1 MNHQDTIIALA
12 TAPGSGAIA
21 VIRLSGPQAIEL
33 ASEALYLVSGKVFKD
48 QPSHTVHLA
57 DLKQGERLIDQVL
70 ATIFVG
76 PKSYT
81 GDDVVELSCHGSP
94 FIQQQIIKYFVDAGA
109 RMAQPGEFTLRAFL
123 SGKMDLSQAE
133 AVADLIASDSAAA
146 HELAL
151 NQMRGGFSHAIEGL
165 RQELLHFASMIEL
178 ELDFAEEDVAF
189 ADRGEFIKLVQKITQ
204 EVKLLIDSFNLGQVL
219 KDGVPV
225 AIVGAPN
232 VGKSTLLN
240 ALVNEERALVSAIA
254 GTTRDT
260 VEDELRLGG
269 VLFRLIDTAGI
280 RETADVVEGMGIERT
295 YKTMDTAKVVIR
307 LWSSDTDLQTISEDW
322 AALKQSHSNK
332 KCIGI
337 VNKTDLLQAEQAEQ
351 LAQLIQNQPDLL
363 QMSAKNKAGVEQLKT
378 ALLDLVDTGALSG
391 QSAVV
396 SNSRHYHALVRAL
409 EALDKVQEWIDA
421 ELSGYLLAIDLGAA
435 LSALGEITGAI
446 TNDDM
451 LGHIFANFCIGK

>member
-21 VIRLSGPQAIEL
+21 VIRLSGLEAISL
-33 ASEALYLVSGKVFKD
+33 ASDALDLVSGKVFKD

-57 DLKQGERLIDQVL
+57 DLKQGERMIDQVL
-70 ATIFVG
+70 ATIFIG

-94 FIQQQIIKYFVDAGA
+94 FIQQQIIMYFVDAGA

-123 SGKMDLSQAE
+123 NGKMDLSQAE

-204 EVKLLIDSFNLGQVL
+204 ELKLLIDSFNLGQVI

-240 ALVNEERALVSAIA
+240 ALVNEERALVSDIA

-280 RETADVVEGMGIERT
+280 RDTADVVEGMGIERT

-307 LWSSDTDLQTISEDW
+307 LWSSDTELETISKDW
-322 AALKQSHSNK
+322 ALLQQSHSGK

-337 VNKTDLLQAEQAEQ
+337 VNKTDLLQAKQ
-351 LAQLIQNQPDLL
+351 LTQLKESHPELL
-363 QMSAKNKAGVEQLKT
+363 QMSAKNKEGVEQLKT

-409 EALDKVQEWIDA
+409 EALDKVQEGIDA
-421 ELSGYLLAIDLGAA
+421 QLSGDLLAIDLRAA
-435 LSALGEITGAI
+435 LFALGEITGAI

>member
-1 MNHQDTIIALA
+1 
-12 TAPGSGAIA
+12 
-21 VIRLSGPQAIEL
+21 
-33 ASEALYLVSGKVFKD
+33 
-48 QPSHTVHLA
+48 
-57 DLKQGERLIDQVL
+57 
-70 ATIFVG
+70 
-76 PKSYT
+76 
-81 GDDVVELSCHGSP
+81 
-94 FIQQQIIKYFVDAGA
+94 
-109 RMAQPGEFTLRAFL
+109 
-123 SGKMDLSQAE
+123 
-133 AVADLIASDSAAA
+133 
-146 HELAL
+146 
-151 NQMRGGFSHAIEGL
+151 MRGGFSHAIEGL

-204 EVKLLIDSFNLGQVL
+204 ELKLLIDSFNLGQVI

-240 ALVNEERALVSAIA
+240 ALVNEERALVSDIA

-280 RETADVVEGMGIERT
+280 RDTADVVEGMGIERT

-307 LWSSDTDLQTISEDW
+307 LWSSDTELETISKDW
-322 AALKQSHSNK
+322 DALQQSHSDK

-337 VNKTDLLQAEQAEQ
+337 VNKTDLLQVDQ
-351 LAQLIQNQPDLL
+351 LTQLTETHPELL
-363 QMSAKNKAGVEQLKT
+363 QMSAKNKEGVEQLKT

-409 EALDKVQEWIDA
+409 EALDKVQEGIDI
-421 ELSGYLLAIDLGAA
+421 ELSGDLLAIDLRAA
-435 LSALGEITGAI
+435 LFALGEITGAI

>member
-21 VIRLSGPQAIEL
+21 VIRLSGPEAISL
-33 ASEALYLVSGKVFKD
+33 ASDALHLLSGKVFKN

-57 DLKQGERLIDQVL
+57 DLKQGERMIDQVL
-70 ATIFVG
+70 ATIFIG

-123 SGKMDLSQAE
+123 NGKMDLSQAE

-151 NQMRGGFSHAIEGL
+151 NQMRGGFSHAIECL

-189 ADRGEFIKLVQKITQ
+189 ADRGEFIQLVQKITQ
-204 EVKLLIDSFNLGQVL
+204 ELKLLIDSFNLGQVI

-240 ALVNEERALVSAIA
+240 ALVNEERALVSDIA

-280 RETADVVEGMGIERT
+280 RDTSDVVEGMGIERT

-307 LWSSDTDLQTISEDW
+307 LWSSDTELETISKDW
-322 AALKQSHSNK
+322 DALQQSHSDK

-337 VNKTDLLQAEQAEQ
+337 VNKTDLLQAKQ
-351 LAQLIQNQPDLL
+351 LAQLTETHPELL
-363 QMSAKNKAGVEQLKT
+363 QMSAKNKEGVEQLKT

-409 EALDKVQEWIDA
+409 EALDKVQEGIDA
-421 ELSGYLLAIDLGAA
+421 ELSGDLLAIDLRAA
-435 LSALGEITGAI
+435 LFALGEITGAI

>member
-21 VIRLSGPQAIEL
+21 VIRLSGPEAISL
-33 ASEALYLVSGKVFKD
+33 ASDALSLVSGKVFKD

-57 DLKQGERLIDQVL
+57 DLKQGERMIDQVL

-81 GDDVVELSCHGSP
+81 SDDVVELSCHGSP

-133 AVADLIASDSAAA
+133 AVADLIASDSGAA

-204 EVKLLIDSFNLGQVL
+204 ELKLLIDSFNLGQVI

-240 ALVNEERALVSAIA
+240 ALVNEERALVSDIA

-280 RETADVVEGMGIERT
+280 RDTADVVEGMGIERT

-307 LWSSDTDLQTISEDW
+307 LWSSDSKLETISKDW
-322 AALKQSHSNK
+322 AALQQSHSDK

-337 VNKTDLLQAEQAEQ
+337 VNKTDLLQSEQFTQIKETH
-351 LAQLIQNQPDLL
+351 PELL
-363 QMSAKNKAGVEQLKT
+363 QMSAKNKEGVEQLKT

-409 EALDKVQEWIDA
+409 EALDKVQEGIDA
-421 ELSGYLLAIDLGAA
+421 ELSGDLLAIDLRAA
-435 LSALGEITGAI
+435 LFALGEITGAI

>member
-21 VIRLSGPQAIEL
+21 VIRLSGPQAIDL

-57 DLKQGERLIDQVL
+57 DLKQGARMIDQVL
-70 ATIFVG
+70 ATIFIG

-204 EVKLLIDSFNLGQVL
+204 ELKLLIDSFNLGQVI

-240 ALVNEERALVSAIA
+240 ALVNEERALVSDIA

-280 RETADVVEGMGIERT
+280 RDTADVVEGMGIERT
-295 YKTMDTAKVVIR
+295 YKTMDSAKVVIR
-307 LWSSDTDLQTISEDW
+307 LWSSDTDLETISKDW
-322 AALKQSHSNK
+322 VALKQTHGDK

-337 VNKTDLLQAEQAEQ
+337 INKTDLLEVDQ
-351 LAQLIQNQPDLL
+351 LMQLTETHPELL
-363 QMSAKNKAGVEQLKT
+363 QMSAKNKEGVEQLKT

-391 QSAVV
+391 QSTVV

-409 EALDKVQEWIDA
+409 EALDKVQEGIDA
-421 ELSGYLLAIDLGAA
+421 QLSGDLLAIDLRAA
-435 LSALGEITGAI
+435 LFALGEITGAI

-451 LGHIFANFCIGK
+451 LSHIFANFCIGK

>member
-21 VIRLSGPQAIEL
+21 VIRLSGPEAISL
-33 ASEALYLVSGKVFKD
+33 ASDALSLVSGKVFKD

-57 DLKQGERLIDQVL
+57 DLKQGERMIDQVL

-133 AVADLIASDSAAA
+133 AVADLIASDSGAA

-204 EVKLLIDSFNLGQVL
+204 ELKLLIDSFNLGQVI

-240 ALVNEERALVSAIA
+240 ALVNEERALVSDIA

-280 RETADVVEGMGIERT
+280 RDTGDMVEGMGIERT

-307 LWSSDTDLQTISEDW
+307 LWSSDSELETISKDW
-322 AALKQSHSNK
+322 AALQQSHSDK

-337 VNKTDLLQAEQAEQ
+337 VNKTDLLQSEQFTQIKETH
-351 LAQLIQNQPDLL
+351 PELL
-363 QMSAKNKAGVEQLKT
+363 QMSAKNKEGVEQLKT

-409 EALDKVQEWIDA
+409 EALDKVQKGIDA
-421 ELSGYLLAIDLGAA
+421 ELSGDLLAIDLRAA
-435 LSALGEITGAI
+435 LFALGEITGAI

>member
-33 ASEALYLVSGKVFKD
+33 ASEALHLVSGKVFKD
-48 QPSHTVHLA
+48 QPCHTVHLA

-189 ADRGEFIKLVQKITQ
+189 ADRGAFIKLVQKITQ
-204 EVKLLIDSFNLGQVL
+204 EVKLLIDSFNLGQVI

-322 AALKQSHSNK
+322 AALKQSHSDK

-337 VNKTDLLQAEQAEQ
+337 VNKTDLL
-351 LAQLIQNQPDLL
+351 
-363 QMSAKNKAGVEQLKT
+363 KG
-378 ALLDLVDTGALSG
+378 
-391 QSAVV
+391 
-396 SNSRHYHALVRAL
+396 
-409 EALDKVQEWIDA
+409 
-421 ELSGYLLAIDLGAA
+421 
-435 LSALGEITGAI
+435 
-446 TNDDM
+446 
-451 LGHIFANFCIGK
+451 

>member
-21 VIRLSGPQAIEL
+21 VIRLSGPEAISL
-33 ASEALYLVSGKVFKD
+33 ASDALSLVSGKVFKD

-57 DLKQGERLIDQVL
+57 DLKQGERMIDQVL

-94 FIQQQIIKYFVDAGA
+94 FIQQQIIKYFVDVGA

-123 SGKMDLSQAE
+123 NGKMDLSQAE
-133 AVADLIASDSAAA
+133 AVADLIASDSGAA

-204 EVKLLIDSFNLGQVL
+204 ELKLLIDSFNLGQVI

-240 ALVNEERALVSAIA
+240 ALVNEERALVSDIA

-280 RETADVVEGMGIERT
+280 RDTGDMVEGMGIERT

-307 LWSSDTDLQTISEDW
+307 LWSSDSELETISKDW
-322 AALKQSHSNK
+322 AALQQSHSDK

-337 VNKTDLLQAEQAEQ
+337 VNKTDLLQSEQFTQIKETH
-351 LAQLIQNQPDLL
+351 PELL
-363 QMSAKNKAGVEQLKT
+363 QMSAKNKEGVEQLKT

-409 EALDKVQEWIDA
+409 EALDKVQEGIDA
-421 ELSGYLLAIDLGAA
+421 ELSGDLLAIDLRAA
-435 LSALGEITGAI
+435 LFALGEITGAI

>member
-21 VIRLSGPQAIEL
+21 VIRLSGPEAISL
-33 ASEALYLVSGKVFKD
+33 ASDALHLVSGKVFKD

-57 DLKQGERLIDQVL
+57 DLKQGERMIDQVL

-123 SGKMDLSQAE
+123 NGKMDLSQAE

-204 EVKLLIDSFNLGQVL
+204 ELKLLIDSFNLGQVI

-240 ALVNEERALVSAIA
+240 ALVNEERALVSDIA

-280 RETADVVEGMGIERT
+280 RDTSDIVEGMGIERT
-295 YKTMDTAKVVIR
+295 YKTMDSAKVVIR
-307 LWSSDTDLQTISEDW
+307 LWSSDTELETISKDW
-322 AALKQSHSNK
+322 AALQQSNSDK

-337 VNKTDLLQAEQAEQ
+337 FNKTDLLEVDQ
-351 LAQLIQNQPDLL
+351 LMQLTETHPELL
-363 QMSAKNKAGVEQLKT
+363 QMSAKNKEGVEQLKT

-391 QSAVV
+391 QSTVV

-409 EALDKVQEWIDA
+409 EALDKVQEGIDA
-421 ELSGYLLAIDLGAA
+421 QLSGDLLAIDLRAA
-435 LSALGEITGAI
+435 LLALGEITGAI

>member
-21 VIRLSGPQAIEL
+21 VIRLSGPEAISL
-33 ASEALYLVSGKVFKD
+33 SSKALHLVSGKVFID

-57 DLKQGERLIDQVL
+57 DLKQGERMIDQVL

-123 SGKMDLSQAE
+123 NGKMDLSQAE
-133 AVADLIASDSAAA
+133 AVADLIASDSTAA

-204 EVKLLIDSFNLGQVL
+204 ELKLLIDSFNLGQVI

-240 ALVNEERALVSAIA
+240 ALVNEERALVSDIA

-280 RETADVVEGMGIERT
+280 RDTADIVEGMGIERT
-295 YKTMDTAKVVIR
+295 YKTMDSAKVVIR
-307 LWSSDTDLQTISEDW
+307 LWSSDTELETISKDW
-322 AALKQSHSNK
+322 AALQQSHSDK

-337 VNKTDLLQAEQAEQ
+337 VNKTDLLQVDQ
-351 LAQLIQNQPDLL
+351 LTQLTETHPELL
-363 QMSAKNKAGVEQLKT
+363 QMSAKNKEGVEQLKT

-409 EALDKVQEWIDA
+409 EALDKVQEGIDA
-421 ELSGYLLAIDLGAA
+421 ELSGDLLAIDLRAA
-435 LSALGEITGAI
+435 LFALGEITGAI

>member
-21 VIRLSGPQAIEL
+21 VIRLSGPEAISL
-33 ASEALYLVSGKVFKD
+33 ASDALSLVSGKVFKD

-57 DLKQGERLIDQVL
+57 DLKQGERMIDQVL
-70 ATIFVG
+70 ATIFIG

-109 RMAQPGEFTLRAFL
+109 RMAQPGEFTLRSFL
-123 SGKMDLSQAE
+123 NGKMDLSQAE

-151 NQMRGGFSHAIEGL
+151 NQMRGGFSHAIESL

-204 EVKLLIDSFNLGQVL
+204 ELKLLIDSFNLGQVI

-240 ALVNEERALVSAIA
+240 ALVNEERALVSDIA

-280 RETADVVEGMGIERT
+280 RDTADIVEGMGIERT

-307 LWSSDTDLQTISEDW
+307 LWSSDTALETISKDW
-322 AALKQSHSNK
+322 ALLQQSHSGK

-337 VNKTDLLQAEQAEQ
+337 VNKTDLLQAKQ
-351 LAQLIQNQPDLL
+351 LTQLTETHQELL
-363 QMSAKNKAGVEQLKT
+363 QMSAKNKEGVEQLKT
-378 ALLDLVDTGALSG
+378 ALLDLVDSGALSG
-391 QSAVV
+391 QSTVV

-409 EALDKVQEWIDA
+409 EALDKVQEGINA
-421 ELSGYLLAIDLGAA
+421 ELSGDLLAIDLRAA
-435 LSALGEITGAI
+435 LFALGEITGAI

-451 LGHIFANFCIGK
+451 LGHIFTNFCIGK

>member
-21 VIRLSGPQAIEL
+21 VIRLSGPEAISL
-33 ASEALYLVSGKVFKD
+33 ASDALSLVSGKVFKD

-57 DLKQGERLIDQVL
+57 DLKQGERMIDQVL

-133 AVADLIASDSAAA
+133 AVADLIASDSGAA

-204 EVKLLIDSFNLGQVL
+204 ELKLLIDSFNLGQVI

-240 ALVNEERALVSAIA
+240 ALVNEERALVSDIA

-280 RETADVVEGMGIERT
+280 RDTGDMVEGMGIERT

-307 LWSSDTDLQTISEDW
+307 LWSSDSELETISKDW
-322 AALKQSHSNK
+322 AALQQSHSDK

-337 VNKTDLLQAEQAEQ
+337 VNKTDLLQSEQFTQIKETH
-351 LAQLIQNQPDLL
+351 PELL
-363 QMSAKNKAGVEQLKT
+363 QMSAKNKEGVEQLKT

-409 EALDKVQEWIDA
+409 EALDKVQEGIDA
-421 ELSGYLLAIDLGAA
+421 ELSGDLLAIDLRAA
-435 LSALGEITGAI
+435 LFALGEITGAI

>member
-21 VIRLSGPQAIEL
+21 VIRLSGPEAISL
-33 ASEALYLVSGKVFKD
+33 ASDALHLVSGKVFKD

-57 DLKQGERLIDQVL
+57 DLKQGERMIDQVL

-123 SGKMDLSQAE
+123 NGKMDLSQAE

-204 EVKLLIDSFNLGQVL
+204 ELKLLIDSFNLGQVI

-240 ALVNEERALVSAIA
+240 ALVNEERALVSDIA

-280 RETADVVEGMGIERT
+280 RDTSDIVEGMGIERT
-295 YKTMDTAKVVIR
+295 YKTMDSAKVVIR
-307 LWSSDTDLQTISEDW
+307 LWSSDTELETISKDW
-322 AALKQSHSNK
+322 AALQQSNSDK

-337 VNKTDLLQAEQAEQ
+337 FNKTDLLEVDQ
-351 LAQLIQNQPDLL
+351 LMQLTETHPELL
-363 QMSAKNKAGVEQLKT
+363 QMSAKNKEGVEQLKT

-391 QSAVV
+391 QSTVV

-409 EALDKVQEWIDA
+409 EALDTVQEGIDA
-421 ELSGYLLAIDLGAA
+421 QLSGDLLAIDLRAA
-435 LSALGEITGAI
+435 LLALGEITGAI

>member
-21 VIRLSGPQAIEL
+21 VIRLSGPEAISL
-33 ASEALYLVSGKVFKD
+33 ASDALSLVSGKVFKD

-57 DLKQGERLIDQVL
+57 DLKQGERMIDQVL

-81 GDDVVELSCHGSP
+81 SDDVVELSCHGSP

-133 AVADLIASDSAAA
+133 AVSDLIASDSGAA

-204 EVKLLIDSFNLGQVL
+204 ELKLLIDSFNLGQVI

-240 ALVNEERALVSAIA
+240 ALVNEERALVSDIA

-280 RETADVVEGMGIERT
+280 RDTGDMVEGMGIERT

-307 LWSSDTDLQTISEDW
+307 LWSSDSELETISKDW
-322 AALKQSHSNK
+322 AALQQSHSDK

-337 VNKTDLLQAEQAEQ
+337 VNKTDLLQSEQFTQIKETH
-351 LAQLIQNQPDLL
+351 PELL
-363 QMSAKNKAGVEQLKT
+363 QMSAKNKEGVEQLKT

-409 EALDKVQEWIDA
+409 EALDKVQEGIDA
-421 ELSGYLLAIDLGAA
+421 ELSGDLLAIDLRAA
-435 LSALGEITGAI
+435 LFALGEITGAI